1 MIYAYILE
9 NGSVAITSVPP
20 RDVEF
25 IEVVSLPAGP
35 RDSLRIVKGKLV
47 SHAATRKVIEAKT
60 KLASSKKTRDEA
72 LNALTYD
79 LGDGRV
85 MQVRLGDEQYI
96 KGAIELMEMLGET
109 STDDWVMQDN
119 KKYTVTIAELRAGR
133 MAGLLG
139 VAAIFKAYNV

>member
-1 MIYAYILE
+1 MIYAYSLE
-9 NGSVAITSVPP
+9 DGSVGITEVPP
-20 RDVEF
+20 RDAEF
-25 IEVVSLPAGP
+25 IRVVSLPKGP
-35 RDSLRIVKGKLV
+35 RESLRIVKGKLV

-60 KLASSKKTRDEA
+60 KLANSKKTRDEA

-85 MQVRLGDEQYI
+85 MQVRLGDEQLI
-96 KGAIELMEMLGET
+96 KGAIELMEMSGET
-109 STDDWVMQDN
+109 STDDWVMKDN
-119 KKYTVTIAELRAGR
+119 KKYTVTIAELKAGR

>member
-1 MIYAYILE
+1 MIYAYSLE

-20 RDVEF
+20 RDAEF

-60 KLASSKKTRDEA
+60 KLASSKKTRDKA
-72 LNALTYD
+72 LGALTYD

-96 KGAIELMEMLGET
+96 KGAIELMEMSGET
-109 STDDWVMQDN
+109 STDGWVMQDN
-119 KKYTVTIAELRAGR
+119 KKYTVTIAELKAGR

-139 VAAIFKAYNV
+139 VAAIFKAYDV